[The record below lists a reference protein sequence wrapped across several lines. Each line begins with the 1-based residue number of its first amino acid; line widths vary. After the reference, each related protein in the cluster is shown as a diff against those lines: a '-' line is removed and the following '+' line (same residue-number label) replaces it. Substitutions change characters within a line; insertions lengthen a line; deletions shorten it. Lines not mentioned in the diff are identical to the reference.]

1 MKTRILICTA
11 LITGMLGVEAAAA
24 PPAAAVEHFTATA
37 VEMTSFM
44 RVRLRPMEIVIT
56 RWSSQVEHQMLVTAL
71 LENGPVAFLD
81 RLCTFAPAGA
91 IIVVGGREFTV
102 RYAWQAWGADGTR
115 RIYVGFDEPVSLTT
129 VRYRPTAEP
138 LTFLELRIGRNGI
151 GKAKFSDALRLSVD
165 QTRNLIGLR
174 DYENRPLDL
183 IDVRSQ
189 MPFDE

>member
-1 MKTRILICTA
+1 MIKQILIVTA
-11 LITGMLGVEAAAA
+11 LTTGMLGVAAAAA
-24 PPAAAVEHFTATA
+24 PPTAAVEHFTATA

-44 RVRLRPMEIVIT
+44 RVNLRPMEIVVT
-56 RWSSQVEHQMLVTAL
+56 RWSSEIEHQILVNTL
-71 LENGPVAFLD
+71 LEKGPIAFLD

-102 RYAWQAWGADGTR
+102 RYAWQAWGYDGTR
-115 RIYVGFDEPVSLTT
+115 RIYLGFDEPMSLNA
-129 VRYRPTAEP
+129 VRYRPRGEP
-138 LTFLELRIGRNGI
+138 LTFLELRIGRNGL

-174 DYENRPLDL
+174 DYDLRPLDL
-183 IDVRSQ
+183 IEVRSQ